1 MKKPIKQLPT
11 FAWRTY
17 RGGAMIKQ
25 YQGQNNAEDT
35 FYPEDWIS
43 SFVEAK
49 NKKYVKNEGV
59 TRVLINGEE
68 RLISDVIDASDF
80 GEGRTESGVLI
91 KFLDAAER
99 LGIQVHP
106 TKDYAKKIFNSDY
119 GKTECWHILGTRNM
133 GEPAC
138 VYLGFK
144 EYVTKELWREL
155 FETQDIKGMLNA
167 MHCYEVKAGDTIL
180 VIGGTPHAI
189 GAGCFLLEIQE
200 PSDYTMRT
208 EKITVAGDT
217 LTPMQIHY
225 GVGEEKML
233 DCFDYTP
240 KSAEHIKNSFFLKP
254 RKDIENPD
262 ITHLV
267 TYGDT
272 PCFALE
278 QIKAKEIIL
287 KKSSFITVIATA
299 DNGVMEYDGGAF
311 EMNRGD
317 KFFIPAESKITLK
330 NAEVLICYPPKK
342 EQVK

>member
-1 MKKPIKQLPT
+1 MKKPLKQLPT

-17 RGGAMIKQ
+17 RGGAMIKN
-25 YQGQNNAEDT
+25 YLGISPAEDT

-49 NKKYVKNEGV
+49 NKNYVENEGI
-59 TRVLINGEE
+59 TRVLLDGEE
-68 RLISDVIDASDF
+68 RLITEAVSTEDF
-80 GEGRTESGVLI
+80 GEGRSDSGVLI

-106 TKDYAKKIFNSDY
+106 TKEYAKKIFSSNY

-133 GEPAC
+133 GEPA
-138 VYLGFK
+138 VIYLGFK
-144 EYVTKELWREL
+144 EYVTKELWKEL
-155 FETQDIKGMLNA
+155 FEKQDIKGMLDA
-167 MHCYEVKAGDTIL
+167 MHRFEVKAGDTIL
-180 VIGGTPHAI
+180 VTGGTPHAI

-208 EKITVAGDT
+208 EKVTVAGDT

-240 KSAEHIKNSFFLKP
+240 KSRNEIQDKFFLKP
-254 RKDIENPD
+254 RKASDS
-262 ITHLV
+262 TTTLV
-267 TYGDT
+267 SYEDT

-278 QIKAKEIIL
+278 QIKCNLLTIEKPHFVTL
-287 KKSSFITVIATA
+287 IATKS
-299 DNGVMEYDGGAF
+299 GGELKYQDEIF
-311 EMNRGD
+311 NLNRGD
-317 KFFIPAESKITLK
+317 KFFIPANTQISLS
-330 NAEVLICYPPKK
+330 NAEGIICYPPKR
-342 EQVK
+342 

>member
-17 RGGAMIKQ
+17 RGGAMIKD
-25 YQGQNNAEDT
+25 YLGITPAEDT

-49 NKKYVKNEGV
+49 NKNYLENEGI
-59 TRVLINGEE
+59 TRVLYGGEE
-68 RLISDVIDASDF
+68 KLITEVVITDDF
-80 GEGRTESGVLI
+80 GEGRADSGVLI

-106 TKDYAKKIFNSDY
+106 TKEYAKKIFNSSY

-133 GEPAC
+133 GEPA
-138 VYLGFK
+138 VIYLGFK
-144 EYVTKELWREL
+144 EYVTKALWKEL
-155 FETQDIKGMLNA
+155 FEKQDIKGMLEA
-167 MHCYEVKAGDTIL
+167 MHRFEVKAGDTIL
-180 VIGGTPHAI
+180 VTGGTPHAI

-208 EKITVAGDT
+208 ERVTVAGDT

-240 KSAEHIKNSFFLKP
+240 TSREEIYGKFFLSK
-254 RKDIENPD
+254 RKSENSAV
-262 ITHLV
+262 TRLV
-267 TYGDT
+267 TYDDT

-278 QIKAKEIIL
+278 QIKCDNLSL
-287 KKSSFITVIATA
+287 KKEHFVTVIATK
-299 DNGVMEYDGGAF
+299 DGGIMKCDEEEF
-311 EMNRGD
+311 QLKRGD
-317 KFFIPAESKITLK
+317 KFFVPASTEMTLI
-330 NAEVLICYPPKK
+330 NAEALICYPPKK
-342 EQVK
+342 